1 MKYIELKDF
10 NAGDNIIIAWRDD
23 GYDKRYYPYN
33 VIVRKYGTKIKLT
46 DPDDD
51 EEEIHYSEFFH
62 SKKGIDIS
70 GNLII
75 ELAVFDSVKEAQ
87 IWCDREN
94 KFNETYN
101 L

>member
-1 MKYIELKDF
+1 MKKKS
-10 NAGDNIIIAWRDD
+10 IIL
-23 GYDKRYYPYN
+23 N
-33 VIVRKYGTKIKLT
+33 
-46 DPDDD
+46 
-51 EEEIHYSEFFH
+51 FFTL
-62 SKKGIDIS
+62 KKGIDIS

-75 ELAVFDSVKEAQ
+75 ELAVFDSVKDAQ

>member
-1 MKYIELKDF
+1 MLVITLFLLGEIMD
-10 NAGDNIIIAWRDD
+10 IIRDITQ
-23 GYDKRYYPYN
+23 YN
-33 VIVRKYGTKIKLT
+33 VIVHKYGPKIKLT
-46 DPDDD
+46 EVDDD

-87 IWCDREN
+87 IWCNREN